1 MTTMSRTLKFARPF
15 TSSAAQARSG
25 APARSRRLTR
35 AAAVLA
41 VSGGLVLAG
50 CGSDDTAA
58 TDSGATAAPS
68 ASAAPSTT
76 AAAGSGAGSG
86 SSMAPSG
93 TGDAM
98 MPAGMAFGPGCSA
111 VPADGAG
118 SFAGMAADPA
128 ATAASNNPVLST
140 LVSAVQEAG
149 LVDTLNGPGPFT
161 IFAPTND
168 AFDALPTATRDKVLG
183 DPELLGQV
191 LTYHVV
197 AGSSLD
203 AKALG
208 SAGTETSVEG
218 GALEFGA
225 DGTTVNGSD
234 VVCSDVATANATV
247 HIIDQVLVPPD
258 LAAQLSDTMPGAST
272 SGTGASGSGTT
283 TSR

>member
-1 MTTMSRTLKFARPF
+1 MTTMSRTLKFPRPL
-15 TSSAAQARSG
+15 TSSG
-25 APARSRRLTR
+25 APARPRSRPLGR

-41 VSGGLVLAG
+41 VTGGLVLAG
-50 CGSDDTAA
+50 CGSDDTTA
-58 TDSGATAAPS
+58 TGSGATAAPS
-68 ASAAPSTT
+68 ESMAPSTT
-76 AAAGSGAGSG
+76 AAGSGSG
-86 SSMAPSG
+86 SSMEPSG

-98 MPAGMAFGPGCSA
+98 APAATAFGPGCSA
-111 VPADGAG
+111 VPANGAG

-128 ATAASNNPVLST
+128 ATAASNNPALST
-140 LVSAVQEAG
+140 LVSAVKEAG

-197 AGSSLD
+197 AGNSLD
-203 AKALG
+203 AEALG

-258 LAAQLSDTMPGAST
+258 LAAQLSGAST
-272 SGTGASGSGTT
+272 SGATSGSGAMTGASTS

>member
-1 MTTMSRTLKFARPF
+1 MTTMSRTLKFARPL
-15 TSSAAQARSG
+15 TSSE
-25 APARSRRLTR
+25 APGRARSRPLAR

-41 VSGGLVLAG
+41 VTGGLVLAG
-50 CGSDDTAA
+50 CGSDDTTA
-58 TDSGATAAPS
+58 TGSGATAAPS
-68 ASAAPSTT
+68 ESMAPSTT
-76 AAAGSGAGSG
+76 AAAGSGSN

-98 MPAGMAFGPGCSA
+98 APTGMAFGPGCSA
-111 VPADGAG
+111 VPANGAG

-128 ATAASNNPVLST
+128 ATAASNNPALST
-140 LVSAVQEAG
+140 LVSAVKEAG

-168 AFDALPTATRDKVLG
+168 AFDALPAATRDKVLG

-258 LAAQLSDTMPGAST
+258 LAAQLSDTMTGAST
-272 SGTGASGSGTT
+272 SGASTSGAGTS

>member
-1 MTTMSRTLKFARPF
+1 MTTMPRTLKFARPF
-15 TSSAAQARSG
+15 TSSG
-25 APARSRRLTR
+25 APARPRSRPLGR

-41 VSGGLVLAG
+41 VTGGLVLAG
-50 CGSDDTAA
+50 CGSDDSTATESGA
-58 TDSGATAAPS
+58 TGSGATAAPS
-68 ASAAPSTT
+68 ASVAPSTT
-76 AAAGSGAGSG
+76 AAGSG

-98 MPAGMAFGPGCSA
+98 APAGMAFGPGCSA
-111 VPADGAG
+111 VPANGAG

-128 ATAASNNPVLST
+128 ATAASNNPALST

-168 AFDALPTATRDKVLG
+168 AFDALPTATRDMVLG

-203 AKALG
+203 AEALG

-234 VVCSDVATANATV
+234 VVCSDVTTANATV

-258 LAAQLSDTMPGAST
+258 LAAQLSGAS
-272 SGTGASGSGTT
+272 ASGAGTS

>member
-1 MTTMSRTLKFARPF
+1 MTTMSRTLKFARPL
-15 TSSAAQARSG
+15 TSSAG
-25 APARSRRLTR
+25 PARPRSRPLTR

-41 VSGGLVLAG
+41 VTGGLVLAG
-50 CGSDDTAA
+50 CGSDDTTA
-58 TDSGATAAPS
+58 TGSGATAAPS
-68 ASAAPSTT
+68 ESMAPSTT
-76 AAAGSGAGSG
+76 AVSGSGSG

-98 MPAGMAFGPGCSA
+98 TTPAGMAFGPGCSA
-111 VPADGAG
+111 VPANGAG

-218 GALEFGA
+218 AALEFGA

-272 SGTGASGSGTT
+272 SGTGASGAS
-283 TSR
+283 TSASR